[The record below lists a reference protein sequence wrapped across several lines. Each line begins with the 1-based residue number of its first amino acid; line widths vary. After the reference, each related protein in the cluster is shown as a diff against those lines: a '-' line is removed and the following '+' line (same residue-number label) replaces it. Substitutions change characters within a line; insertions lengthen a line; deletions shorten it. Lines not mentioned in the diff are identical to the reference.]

1 MANYMKVAWLV
12 WILYLK
18 GQRFLKHQQAVE
30 AKMKIGLSYSRC
42 VRDIVDGVVDI
53 DDVLVLITRTDFD
66 PHDDEQWSGI
76 WIGYGG
82 GTDNA
87 YSRGFFSHSNPEW
100 AGYHD
105 EDQFRSVSIE
115 LWETGKLHQP
125 RKFGAHPSRRPEI
138 WLEAVLPNTEL
149 AKNPAAQM
157 AWDKFQTIAGLTNVE
172 LDDKY
177 R

>member
-1 MANYMKVAWLV
+1 
-12 WILYLK
+12 
-18 GQRFLKHQQAVE
+18 
-30 AKMKIGLSYSRC
+30 MKIGLSYSRC
-42 VRDIVDGVVDI
+42 VRDIVDGTVDI

-66 PHDDEQWSGI
+66 PHDDKQWSGI

-87 YSRGFFSHSNPEW
+87 YSSGFFSHSNPEW

-105 EDQFRSVSIE
+105 EDRFRSVSIE

-125 RKFGAHPSRRPEI
+125 RKFGAKPARRPEI
-138 WLEAVLPNTEL
+138 WLETVLPDSEMENR
-149 AKNPAAQM
+149 PAVKE
-157 AWDKFQTIAGLTNVE
+157 AWDQFQTLAGLTSTK
-172 LDDKY
+172 LDREY

>member
-1 MANYMKVAWLV
+1 
-12 WILYLK
+12 
-18 GQRFLKHQQAVE
+18 
-30 AKMKIGLSYSRC
+30 MKIGLSYSRC

-66 PHDDEQWSGI
+66 PHDDDQWQGI
-76 WIGYGG
+76 WLGYGG
-82 GTDNA
+82 GTENA

-125 RKFGAHPSRRPEI
+125 RKFGAKPARRPEI
-138 WLEAVLPNTEL
+138 WLETVLPDSEL
-149 AKNPAAQM
+149 ESRPAVKE
-157 AWDKFQTIAGLTNVE
+157 AWDQFQTLAGLTNTR
-172 LDDKY
+172 LDKSY